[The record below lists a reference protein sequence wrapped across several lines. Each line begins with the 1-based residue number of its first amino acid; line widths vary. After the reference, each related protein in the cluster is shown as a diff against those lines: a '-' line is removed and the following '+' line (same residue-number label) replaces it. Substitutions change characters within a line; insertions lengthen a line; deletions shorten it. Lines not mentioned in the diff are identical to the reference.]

1 MLVII
6 AFCVLVLIN
15 EKEIFKLCIQNLRMH
30 IYMFTQDGMWFII
43 ILFWQV
49 WNTNKIENKN
59 KKDFF
64 I

>member
-43 ILFWQV
+43 ILF
-49 WNTNKIENKN
+49 
-59 KKDFF
+59 
-64 I
+64 